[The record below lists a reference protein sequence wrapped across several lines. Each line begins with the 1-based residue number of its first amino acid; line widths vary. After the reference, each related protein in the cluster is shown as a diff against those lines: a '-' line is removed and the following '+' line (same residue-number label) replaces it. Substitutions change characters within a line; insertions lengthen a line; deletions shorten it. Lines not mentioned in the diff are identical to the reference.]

1 MPYDPV
7 APTEN
12 PASTMDPSPASTM
25 DLSPASSPDAPR
37 TATPLCD
44 QLRAAGEWNPLWEPF
59 YTLDPGWTESFF
71 DMATR
76 PMRAGVLDPKTIEFL
91 AIAVDASCTHM
102 YGSGVRRHIRKALA
116 LGATREEIAAVL
128 QLTSVLGIHSMS
140 LGAPMLLEEIERA
153 AQAAAGSASG
163 ASASSAALDAADAPT
178 PTGQP

>member
-1 MPYDPV
+1 MSQDPT
-7 APTEN
+7 AP
-12 PASTMDPSPASTM
+12 PASTASTTDSRSAARP
-25 DLSPASSPDAPR
+25 DLPR
-37 TATPLCD
+37 PETPICD
-44 QLRAAGEWNPLWEPF
+44 HLRAAGEWNPLWEPF

-76 PMRAGVLDPKTIEFL
+76 PMRSGVLDAKTIEFL

-102 YGSGVRRHIRKALA
+102 YGPGVRRHIRKALE

-153 AQAAAGSASG
+153 AQS
-163 ASASSAALDAADAPT
+163 SSAAPATPATSEIPT
-178 PTGQP
+178 RQP